1 MPLTRRS
8 FLQSSFALAATAGFA
23 GCACPFGGRK
33 TQVALQLY
41 SVRGLMKDKDGFRKT
56 LKAVRDI
63 GYAGVE
69 FAGYGGFTAPELKQ
83 MLDDLGL
90 RRAGTHLGLNA
101 LLPNEIQKTLDFNLA
116 YGNRYLMVPWANAPK
131 DCKDRAGYW
140 KKLADDLSAR
150 LYPAF
155 QTLQGGNDKPLSVRR
170 V

>member
-1 MPLTRRS
+1 MSLTRRS

-23 GCACPFGGRK
+23 GCACPSGGSK
-33 TQVALQLY
+33 TQVALQLC

-90 RRAGTHLGLNA
+90 QRAGTHLGLNA

-116 YGNRYLMVPWANAPK
+116 YGNSYLMVPWANAP
-131 DCKDRAGYW
+131 
-140 KKLADDLSAR
+140 
-150 LYPAF
+150 
-155 QTLQGGNDKPLSVRR
+155 
-170 V
+170 